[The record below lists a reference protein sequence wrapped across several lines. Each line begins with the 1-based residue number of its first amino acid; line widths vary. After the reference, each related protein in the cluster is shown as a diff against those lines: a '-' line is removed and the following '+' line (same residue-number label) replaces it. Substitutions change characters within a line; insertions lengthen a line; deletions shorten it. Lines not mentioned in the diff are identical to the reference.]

1 VIQSRIVFSALV
13 LASSPALAATCP
25 LPGQKPMLLAKMY
38 FGQNRDAQAWENFLA
53 RTVTARFPAGLTVY
67 EAQGQWTDPKTGR
80 LTRERSRV
88 VEIATPDTAAVRANI
103 VEIARL
109 YRRDFRQQSV
119 GVVTQQVCA
128 QL

>member
-1 VIQSRIVFSALV
+1 VILPRFALAVLV
-13 LASSPALAATCP
+13 LVSPPAFAAPCP

-38 FGQNRDAQAWENFLA
+38 FGQNRDARAWENFLA

-67 EAQGQWTDPKTGR
+67 EAQGQWTDPKTGH

-128 QL
+128 QF

>member
-1 VIQSRIVFSALV
+1 VILPRFVLAVLV
-13 LASSPALAATCP
+13 LVAPPAFAASCP

-38 FGQNRDAQAWENFLA
+38 FGQNRDAQAWEKFLA
-53 RTVTARFPAGLTVY
+53 RTVTVRFPAGLTVY

-88 VEIATPDTAAVRANI
+88 VEIATPDTAAARTNI

-128 QL
+128 QF